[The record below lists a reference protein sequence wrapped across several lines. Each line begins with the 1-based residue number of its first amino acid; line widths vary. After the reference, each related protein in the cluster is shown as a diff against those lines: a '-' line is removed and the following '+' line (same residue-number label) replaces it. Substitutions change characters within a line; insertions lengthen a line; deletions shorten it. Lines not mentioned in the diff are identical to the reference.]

1 VTNLFVGASGITAA
15 SPVISVAQT
24 SGRLVFTAYDSGG
37 YKLYAVDDERA
48 LAGQPPA
55 ALVGER
61 GATLPPLDRR
71 TSELVPLLNDF
82 RTGLPAEEPTAAI
95 GYRPGLSLEY
105 VSQPSLAIGADR
117 FGAYVGG
124 GATLVWGDMLGNR
137 TLATGLQVSGS
148 FRDISAI
155 VAYQNQRQRWN
166 WGVAAQQVPYL
177 TGGYAAGFDTLNNQ
191 QVYIEQAYLTRQ
203 TNRSLSGFV
212 AYPFSRVRRLELAL
226 GGRHISFN
234 EEIQTRIFDFQTGAL
249 LVDSTDRLPSP
260 VPISF
265 ATGSV
270 ALVYDNSYFGATGPL
285 LGQRYRLEVSPSI
298 GSLTMVDGLVDYR
311 RYVMPAPKLTLAARV
326 LHVGRY
332 GPDAEDPRLAPLFLG
347 YPGVVRGYNIGSFS
361 GAECP
366 TNPNAGCPVFDRLVG
381 SRMLVANAEARVPL
395 LGILGLGGGYYGAL
409 PIEAALFV
417 DAGLAWT
424 RSDQPSLFDVRRQG
438 VASAGAAL
446 RMNLFGFAVAELNFV
461 KPFMRPD
468 KGWYWQLNL
477 TPGF

>member
-1 VTNLFVGASGITAA
+1 
-15 SPVISVAQT
+15 
-24 SGRLVFTAYDSGG
+24 
-37 YKLYAVDDERA
+37 
-48 LAGQPPA
+48 
-55 ALVGER
+55 
-61 GATLPPLDRR
+61 
-71 TSELVPLLNDF
+71 
-82 RTGLPAEEPTAAI
+82 LPAEEPAASI

-177 TGGYAAGFDTLNNQ
+177 TGGYSAGFGILNNQ
-191 QVYIEQAYLTRQ
+191 QVYIEQAFLARQ

-212 AYPFSRVRRLELAL
+212 AYPFSRVQRVEFAV

-234 EEIQTRIFDFQTGAL
+234 EEIQTRIFDAQTGAL

-265 ATGSV
+265 ATGTA

-285 LGQRYRLEVSPSI
+285 LGQSYRLEVSPSI

-366 TNPNAGCPVFDRLVG
+366 TDPNAGCPVFDRLVG
-381 SRMLVANAEARVPL
+381 SRMLVGNAEARVPL